1 MSTQKRIKKTGSH
14 NRETKNGP
22 TVDLLHDGIV
32 QFVKAGQFDSKIP
45 FATIIKKINESPLSI
60 AFMIERDAKTVVDI
74 KPAYWDCFSGHNNAD
89 EEPITNSKQLLHT
102 KTKLFVSNEFRDGKS
117 VLRIEVDNA
126 YANSIEHE
134 LSSYISR
141 LNSSNHYGAFSE
153 IKHHS
158 FLFAPILKP
167 EPDCPIGAITEFTV
181 FENGMFCI
189 TVTVEMQEI
198 PVDQVCEDRCS
209 AGVSNAIM
217 PLCCV
222 PEHHMKWGYF
232 DSKAT
237 YDIKELADIWLF
249 SIGSLF
255 HNSFDISDES
265 HRILYMLDF
274 DGMLDDYDQVNP
286 PNDYEWLIFRLLH
299 APINEF
305 NKRPQEQRHQLFE
318 AARFRM
324 TSLLEVYTSTIYRTI
339 TAVGKDR
346 RAITKLLLEENSGD
360 LPDETTRRTV
370 VRNSIIGAILPAVQ
384 IEMLSAYST
393 EKISKSC
400 RNIEKK
406 SLKSLMQ
413 IRRAA
418 YDATLQYYDSHKVKY
433 DSLRELTDFLS
444 SRHIRSSSENYEKII
459 EQFDRA
465 IQFRENLSSSKRTRW
480 LSFILTVFSII
491 GSLGQIITVLMAM
504 RDGSVLFSPDT
515 TKQEILQIAFIA
527 WGCVLFVAFIGL
539 LIICVKKRKYK

>member
-1 MSTQKRIKKTGSH
+1 M
-14 NRETKNGP
+14 
-22 TVDLLHDGIV
+22 
-32 QFVKAGQFDSKIP
+32 
-45 FATIIKKINESPLSI
+45 
-60 AFMIERDAKTVVDI
+60 
-74 KPAYWDCFSGHNNAD
+74 
-89 EEPITNSKQLLHT
+89 
-102 KTKLFVSNEFRDGKS
+102 
-117 VLRIEVDNA
+117 
-126 YANSIEHE
+126 
-134 LSSYISR
+134 
-141 LNSSNHYGAFSE
+141 
-153 IKHHS
+153 
-158 FLFAPILKP
+158 
-167 EPDCPIGAITEFTV
+167 
-181 FENGMFCI
+181 
-189 TVTVEMQEI
+189 
-198 PVDQVCEDRCS
+198 
-209 AGVSNAIM
+209 
-217 PLCCV
+217 
-222 PEHHMKWGYF
+222 
-232 DSKAT
+232 
-237 YDIKELADIWLF
+237 
-249 SIGSLF
+249 
-255 HNSFDISDES
+255 
-265 HRILYMLDF
+265 
-274 DGMLDDYDQVNP
+274 
-286 PNDYEWLIFRLLH
+286 
-299 APINEF
+299 
-305 NKRPQEQRHQLFE
+305 
-318 AARFRM
+318 
-324 TSLLEVYTSTIYRTI
+324 
-339 TAVGKDR
+339 
-346 RAITKLLLEENSGD
+346 EENSGD